1 MMMRRAWKTRV
12 SDLAKETVTAVS
24 WLSADILCAGVMK
37 LCQLEAD
44 LHEIPRELFQ
54 KRTNSKGEE
63 YWEIH
68 FTLAMTPGSA
78 CLLFELEF
86 NGVSYGSVTTKY

>member
-1 MMMRRAWKTRV
+1 
-12 SDLAKETVTAVS
+12 
-24 WLSADILCAGVMK
+24 MK
-37 LCQLEAD
+37 SCQLEAD
-44 LHEIPRELFQ
+44 LHEIPRELFE